1 MQMTTI
7 RNMKLLEELSLT
19 PAISGNEDSI
29 REIIKRELKDCV
41 DEIET
46 DVMGNV
52 VCTKKGEEDA
62 PTVMLASHMD
72 EIGLMV
78 KYIDKDGFIKFI
90 KIGGIN
96 DQMLVNQAVIIHSE
110 NGQYPG
116 VIGSKPPHVT
126 KPEEKNK
133 VIKYNNMFID
143 IGANSKEEA
152 EEMVSI
158 GDMITFR
165 SWFEEYPNDK
175 VMGKAL
181 DNRIGCY
188 VMMEIMKRVDSRAT
202 VYGVGTVQEEV
213 GLKGAKVS
221 SYALNPD
228 YAFALDTT
236 IAGDHPEI
244 TIEEAPCKMGDG
256 PAVILADRSGDG
268 VITPKV
274 MKDMIVD
281 VSKDKDIKIQL
292 EVSDGG
298 TTDGTAIHLNREGII
313 TGVISVP
320 TRYIHTPVSVASAE
334 DIENTIELMVGIL
347 NNI

>member
-1 MQMTTI
+1 MTTI

-19 PAISGNEDSI
+19 PAISGNEEKM
-29 REIIKRELKDCV
+29 REIISRELESCT

-46 DVMGNV
+46 DEMGNLIT
-52 VCTKKGEEDA
+52 TKKGEEGA

-78 KYIDKDGFIKFI
+78 KYIDDNGFIKFI

-96 DQMLVNQAVIIHSE
+96 DQMLINQAVIIHSA
-110 NGQYPG
+110 NGKVPG

-126 KPEEKNK
+126 KPEERNK
-133 VIKYNNMFID
+133 VIKYTEMFID
-143 IGANSKEEA
+143 IGANNKEEA

-165 SWFEEYPNDK
+165 SFFEEYPNNK

-188 VMMEIMKRVDSRAT
+188 VMMEVMKRVESRAT
-202 VYGVGTVQEEV
+202 IYGVGTVQEEV

-221 SYALNPD
+221 SYTLNPD

-236 IAGDHPEI
+236 LCGDHPGI
-244 TIEEAPCKMGDG
+244 TIEEAPCKMGEG

-268 VITPKV
+268 IITPKV
-274 MKDMIVD
+274 MKDMIINA
-281 VSKDKDIKIQL
+281 SKKNDIGIQL

-298 TTDGTAIHLNREGII
+298 TTDGTAIHLNREGIT

-334 DIENTIELMVGIL
+334 DIENTIELMLAIL

>member
-1 MQMTTI
+1 MTTI
-7 RNMKLLEELSLT
+7 RNMKLLKELSMT
-19 PAISGNEDSI
+19 PAISGNEEKV
-29 REIIKRELKDCV
+29 REIIIRELEGVV

-46 DVMGNV
+46 DAMGNV
-52 VCTKKGEEDA
+52 TCIKKGQADA

-78 KYIDKDGFIKFI
+78 KYIDKNGFIKFI

-96 DQMLVNQAVIIHSE
+96 DQMLVNQAVIIHSDDKKV
-110 NGQYPG
+110 PG

-126 KPEEKNK
+126 KAEEKNK
-133 VIKYNNMFID
+133 VTPYGQMFID
-143 IGANSKEEA
+143 IGANNKKEA
-152 EEMVSI
+152 EEMVSV
-158 GDMITFR
+158 GDMITLR

-188 VMMEIMKRVDSRAT
+188 VMTEIMKRTESRAT
-202 VYGVGTVQEEV
+202 IYGVGTVQEEV

-221 SYALNPD
+221 SYRLNPD

-236 IAGDHPEI
+236 ICGDHPGI
-244 TIEEAPCKMGDG
+244 TLEESPCKMGGG

-274 MKDMIVD
+274 MKDMIID
-281 VSKDKDIKIQL
+281 AATTKNIAIQL
-292 EVSDGG
+292 EASDGG
-298 TTDGTAIHLNREGII
+298 TTDATAIHLNREGII

-320 TRYIHTPVSVASAE
+320 TRYLHTPVSVASCE
-334 DIENTIELMVGIL
+334 DIENTIELMLAIL
-347 NNI
+347 DNI

>member
-1 MQMTTI
+1 MTTI

-19 PAISGNEDSI
+19 PAISGNEEII
-29 REIIKRELKDCV
+29 REIITRELEDCV

-46 DVMGNV
+46 DTMGNV
-52 VCTKKGEEDA
+52 VCTKKGEENA

-78 KYIDKDGFIKFI
+78 KHIDDDGFIKFI

-96 DQMLVNQAVIIHSE
+96 DQMLINQAVIIHSE
-110 NGQYPG
+110 KGKCPG

-126 KPEEKNK
+126 KPEERNK
-133 VIKYNNMFID
+133 VIPYNEMFID
-143 IGANSKEEA
+143 IGANNKEEA
-152 EEMVSI
+152 EQMVSV

-165 SWFEEYPNDK
+165 SFFEEYPNDK

-202 VYGVGTVQEEV
+202 IYGVGTVQEEV

-221 SYALNPD
+221 SYSLNPD

-236 IAGDHPEI
+236 LCGDHPGI
-244 TIEEAPCKMGDG
+244 TLEEAPCKMGEG

-268 VITPKV
+268 IITPKV
-274 MKDMIVD
+274 MKNMIVD
-281 VSKDKDIKIQL
+281 AATKKDIKIQL

-298 TTDGTAIHLNREGII
+298 TTDGTAIHLNREGIV
-313 TGVISVP
+313 TGVVSVP
-320 TRYIHTPVSVASAE
+320 TRYIHTPVSVASAQ
-334 DIENTIELMVGIL
+334 DIENTIELMVTIL

>member
-1 MQMTTI
+1 MTTI
-7 RNMKLLEELSLT
+7 RNVKLLEELSLT
-19 PAISGNEDSI
+19 PAISGNEEKI
-29 REIIKRELKDCV
+29 RGIITRELEDVV

-46 DVMGNV
+46 DDMGNLI
-52 VCTKKGEEDA
+52 CTKKGDSDA

-78 KYIDKDGFIKFI
+78 KFIDDNGFVKFV

-96 DQMLVNQAVIIHSE
+96 DQMLSNQAVIIHHDGME
-110 NGQYPG
+110 VPG

-126 KPEEKNK
+126 KAEEKNK
-133 VIKYNNMFID
+133 VVPYNEMFID
-143 IGANSKEEA
+143 IGANDKKEA
-152 EEMVSI
+152 EEMVSV
-158 GDMITFR
+158 GDMITLR

-188 VMMEIMKRVDSRAT
+188 VMMEIMKRIDSRAT

-221 SYALNPD
+221 SYRLNPD

-236 IAGDHPEI
+236 LCGDHPGI
-244 TIEEAPCKMGDG
+244 TLEEAPCKMGDG

-268 VITPKV
+268 IITPKV
-274 MKDMIVD
+274 MKDMIVSA
-281 VSKDKDIKIQL
+281 SKDNDIKIQL

-298 TTDGTAIHLNREGII
+298 TTDATAIHLNREGIV
-313 TGVISVP
+313 TGVVSVP
-320 TRYIHTPVSVASAE
+320 TRYLHTPVSVASCE
-334 DIENTIELMVGIL
+334 DIENTIELMVAIL
-347 NNI
+347 NNM

>member
-1 MQMTTI
+1 MTKI
-7 RNMKLLEELSLT
+7 RNMKLLEELSLA
-19 PAISGNEDSI
+19 PAISGNEQEI
-29 REIIKRELKDCV
+29 REIITRELESNV
-41 DEIET
+41 DEIKT
-46 DVMGNV
+46 DDMGNLIT
-52 VCTKKGEEDA
+52 TKKGEKDA

-78 KYIDKDGFIKFI
+78 KFIDDNGFIKFI

-96 DQMLVNQAVIIHSE
+96 DQMLINQAVIIHSDKGE
-110 NGQYPG
+110 VPG

-126 KPEEKNK
+126 KPEERNK
-133 VIKYNNMFID
+133 VIKYSEMFID
-143 IGANSKEEA
+143 IGANNKEEA
-152 EEMVSI
+152 LEMVSI

-165 SWFEEYPNDK
+165 SFFEEYPNNK

-188 VMMEIMKRVDSRAT
+188 VMMEVMKRVDSRAT
-202 VYGVGTVQEEV
+202 IYGVGTVQEEV

-221 SYALNPD
+221 SYSLNPD

-236 IAGDHPEI
+236 LCGDHPGI
-244 TIEEAPCKMGDG
+244 TLEEAPCKMGEG

-274 MKDMIVD
+274 MKDMIV
-281 VSKDKDIKIQL
+281 SAADKSDIKIQL

-298 TTDGTAIHLNREGII
+298 TTDGTAIHLNRDGII

-320 TRYIHTPVSVASAE
+320 TRYLHTPVSVASAE
-334 DIENTIELMVGIL
+334 DIENTIELMLSIL

>member
-1 MQMTTI
+1 MTTI

-19 PAISGNEDSI
+19 PAISGFENDI
-29 REIIKRELKDCV
+29 REIISRELESCV

-46 DVMGNV
+46 DDMGNLIS
-52 VCTKKGEEDA
+52 TKKGEEGA

-78 KYIDKDGFIKFI
+78 KYIDDDGFIKFI

-96 DQMLVNQAVIIHSE
+96 DQMLINQAVLIHSK
-110 NGQYPG
+110 NGTVPG

-126 KPEEKNK
+126 KPEERNK
-133 VIKYNNMFID
+133 VIQYTQMFID
-143 IGANSKEEA
+143 IGANNKEEA

-165 SWFEEYPNDK
+165 SFFEEYPNDK

-202 VYGVGTVQEEV
+202 IYGVGTVQEEV

-236 IAGDHPEI
+236 LSGDHPGI
-244 TIEEAPCKMGDG
+244 TTEEAPCKMGDG

-274 MKDMIVD
+274 MKDMIITAA
-281 VSKDKDIKIQL
+281 KQEDINIQL

-334 DIENTIELMVGIL
+334 DIENTIELMVAIL
-347 NNI
+347 NNL

>member
-1 MQMTTI
+1 MTTI
-7 RNMKLLEELSLT
+7 RNVKLLEQLSLT
-19 PAISGNEDSI
+19 PAISGSEEEI
-29 REIIKRELKDCV
+29 RKIIKSELEDCV
-41 DEIET
+41 DEIEC
-46 DVMGNV
+46 DDMGNLI
-52 VCTKKGEEDA
+52 CTKKGDSDA

-78 KYIDKDGFIKFI
+78 KYIDDDGFIKFI

-96 DQMLVNQAVIIHSE
+96 DQMLINQAVIIH
-110 NGQYPG
+110 NKDNKVPG

-126 KPEEKNK
+126 KAEEKNK
-133 VIKYNNMFID
+133 VIPYNEMFID
-143 IGANSKEEA
+143 IGANDKKEA

-165 SWFEEYPNDK
+165 SFFEEYPNDK

-188 VMMEIMKRVDSRAT
+188 VMMEIMKRVESRAT
-202 VYGVGTVQEEV
+202 IYGVGTVQEEV

-221 SYALNPD
+221 SFRLNPD

-236 IAGDHPEI
+236 LCGDHPGI
-244 TIEEAPCKMGDG
+244 SLEEAPCKMGEG

-268 VITPKV
+268 IITPKV
-274 MKDMIVD
+274 MKDMIFD
-281 VSKDKDIKIQL
+281 AASKNDIKIQP

-298 TTDGTAIHLNREGII
+298 TTDATAIHLNREGIV

-320 TRYIHTPVSVASAE
+320 TRYIHTPVSVASCS
-334 DIENTIELMVGIL
+334 DIENTIDLMVAIL
-347 NNI
+347 NNL

>member
-1 MQMTTI
+1 MTTI
-7 RNMKLLEELSLT
+7 RNVKLLEELSLT
-19 PAISGNEDSI
+19 PAISGNEEKI
-29 REIIKRELKDCV
+29 REIIIRELEDSV

-52 VCTKKGEEDA
+52 VCTKKGKADA

-78 KYIDKDGFIKFI
+78 KYIDKNGFVKFI

-96 DQMLVNQAVIIHSE
+96 DQMLSNQAVIIHHDGKE
-110 NGQYPG
+110 VPG

-126 KPEEKNK
+126 KAEEKNK
-133 VIKYNNMFID
+133 VIPYNEMFID
-143 IGANSKEEA
+143 IGAEDREDA
-152 EEMVSI
+152 EKMVSV
-158 GDMITFR
+158 GDMITLR

-188 VMMEIMKRVDSRAT
+188 VMMEIMKRTESRAT
-202 VYGVGTVQEEV
+202 IYGVGTVQEEV

-221 SYALNPD
+221 SYHLNPD

-236 IAGDHPEI
+236 ICGDHPGI
-244 TIEEAPCKMGDG
+244 KLEESPCKMGSG

-274 MKDMIVD
+274 MKDMIINAA
-281 VSKDKDIKIQL
+281 SIKDIEIQL
-292 EVSDGG
+292 EASDGG
-298 TTDGTAIHLNREGII
+298 TTDATAIHLNREGII

-320 TRYIHTPVSVASAE
+320 TRYLHTPVSVASCK
-334 DIENTIELMVGIL
+334 DIENTIELMVTIL

>member
-1 MQMTTI
+1 MTTI

-19 PAISGNEDSI
+19 PAISGFEEAIHD
-29 REIIKRELKDCV
+29 IIDRELKDVV
-41 DEIET
+41 DTIET
-46 DVMGNV
+46 DTMGNII
-52 VCTKKGEEDA
+52 CTKKGEDDA
-62 PTVMLASHMD
+62 PSVMLASHMD

-78 KYIDKDGFIKFI
+78 KYIDDDGFIKFI

-96 DQMLVNQAVIIHSE
+96 DQMLSNQAVIIHSK
-110 NGQYPG
+110 NGQVPG

-126 KPEEKNK
+126 KAEERNK
-133 VIKYNNMFID
+133 VIPYNQMFID
-143 IGANSKEEA
+143 IGANNKKEA

-158 GDMITFR
+158 GDMISLR

-202 VYGVGTVQEEV
+202 IYGVGTVQEEV

-221 SYALNPD
+221 SYTLNPD

-236 IAGDHPEI
+236 LCGDHPGI
-244 TIEEAPCKMGDG
+244 TIEEAPCKMGEG

-274 MKDMIVD
+274 MKDMVKD
-281 VSKDKDIKIQL
+281 VASKEDIKIQL

-298 TTDGTAIHLNREGII
+298 TTDGTAIHLNRDGII

-320 TRYIHTPVSVASAE
+320 TRYLHTPVSVASCE
-334 DIENTIELMVGIL
+334 DIENTIKLMVAIL
-347 NNI
+347 NNL

>member
-1 MQMTTI
+1 MTKI
-7 RNMKLLEELSLT
+7 RNMKLLEELSLA
-19 PAISGNEDSI
+19 PAISGNEQEI
-29 REIIKRELKDCV
+29 REIITRELESNV
-41 DEIET
+41 DEIKT
-46 DVMGNV
+46 DDMGNLIT
-52 VCTKKGEEDA
+52 TKKGEKDA

-78 KYIDKDGFIKFI
+78 KFIDDNGFIKFI

-96 DQMLVNQAVIIHSE
+96 DQMLINQAVIIHSDKGE
-110 NGQYPG
+110 VPG

-126 KPEEKNK
+126 KPEERNK
-133 VIKYNNMFID
+133 VIKYSEMFID
-143 IGANSKEEA
+143 IGANNKEEA
-152 EEMVSI
+152 LEMVSI

-165 SWFEEYPNDK
+165 SFFEEYPNNK

-188 VMMEIMKRVDSRAT
+188 VMMEVMKRVDSRAT
-202 VYGVGTVQEEV
+202 IYGVGTVQEEV

-221 SYALNPD
+221 SYSLNPD

-236 IAGDHPEI
+236 LCGDHPGI
-244 TIEEAPCKMGDG
+244 TLEEAPCKMGEG

-274 MKDMIVD
+274 MKDMIV
-281 VSKDKDIKIQL
+281 SAADKSDIQIQL

-298 TTDGTAIHLNREGII
+298 TTDGTAIHLNRDGII

-320 TRYIHTPVSVASAE
+320 TRYLHTPVSVASAE
-334 DIENTIELMVGIL
+334 DIENTIELMLSIL

>member
-1 MQMTTI
+1 MTTI
-7 RNMKLLEELSLT
+7 RNVKLLEELSLT
-19 PAISGNEDSI
+19 PAISGNEDKI
-29 REIIKRELKDCV
+29 REIITRELESV
-41 DEIET
+41 ADEIET
-46 DVMGNV
+46 DDMGNLI
-52 VCTKKGEEDA
+52 CTRKGDENA

-78 KYIDKDGFIKFI
+78 KYIDDNGFVKFI

-96 DQMLVNQAVIIHSE
+96 DQMLTNQAVIIHSKD
-110 NGQYPG
+110 GQVPG

-126 KPEEKNK
+126 KAEEKNK
-133 VIKYNNMFID
+133 VIPYTEMFID
-143 IGANSKEEA
+143 IGANDKEEA
-152 EEMVSI
+152 EKMISI
-158 GDMITFR
+158 GDMITLR

-188 VMMEIMKRVDSRAT
+188 VMMEIMKRVQSRAT
-202 VYGVGTVQEEV
+202 IYGVGTVQEEV

-221 SYALNPD
+221 SYRLNPD

-236 IAGDHPEI
+236 LCGDHPGI
-244 TIEEAPCKMGDG
+244 TLEEAPCKMGKG

-268 VITPKV
+268 IITPKV
-274 MKDMIVD
+274 MKDMITD
-281 VSKDKDIKIQL
+281 AAESKDIKIQL

-298 TTDGTAIHLNREGII
+298 TTDATAIHLNREGII

-320 TRYIHTPVSVASAE
+320 TRYLHTPVSVASCE
-334 DIENTIELMVGIL
+334 DIENTIELMVTIL
-347 NNI
+347 NNM

>member
-1 MQMTTI
+1 MTKI
-7 RNMKLLEELSLT
+7 RNMKLLEELSLA
-19 PAISGNEDSI
+19 PAISGNEQEI
-29 REIIKRELKDCV
+29 REIITRELESNV
-41 DEIET
+41 DEIKT
-46 DVMGNV
+46 DDMGNLIT
-52 VCTKKGEEDA
+52 TKKGEKDA
-62 PTVMLASHMD
+62 PTIMLASHMD

-78 KYIDKDGFIKFI
+78 KFIDDNGFIKFI

-96 DQMLVNQAVIIHSE
+96 DQMLINQAVIIHSDKGE
-110 NGQYPG
+110 VPG

-126 KPEEKNK
+126 KPEERNK
-133 VIKYNNMFID
+133 VIKYSEMFID
-143 IGANSKEEA
+143 IGANNKEEA
-152 EEMVSI
+152 LEMVSI

-165 SWFEEYPNDK
+165 SFFEEYPNNK

-188 VMMEIMKRVDSRAT
+188 VMMEVMKRVDSRAT
-202 VYGVGTVQEEV
+202 IYGVGTVQEEV

-221 SYALNPD
+221 SYSLNPD

-236 IAGDHPEI
+236 LCGDHPGI
-244 TIEEAPCKMGDG
+244 TLEEAPCKMGEG

-274 MKDMIVD
+274 MKDMIV
-281 VSKDKDIKIQL
+281 SAADKSDIKIQL

-298 TTDGTAIHLNREGII
+298 TTDGTAIHLNRDGII

-320 TRYIHTPVSVASAE
+320 TRYLHTPVSVASAE
-334 DIENTIELMVGIL
+334 DIENTIELMLSIL